1 MQKLVEALKEI
12 GIEELN
18 ELQKIAIPKVAEG
31 RNLLIVAP
39 TGSGKTECAIIPIL
53 NKMLKIKSDGITL
66 IYITPLRALNRDLL
80 RRFHLLA
87 KKLGFSI
94 AVRHGDT
101 AEVERRKQSINPP
114 QILITTPETFQIL
127 FLGKRLRESL
137 KNVRFVVVD
146 EVHEL
151 AESERGV
158 QLTVALERLKELT
171 DFQIVGLSATVKNA
185 EEVARF
191 FGISEVLVWRGRKLY
206 EFYVIKPEKETDLA
220 ERLGINEEFA
230 RELEAIREIVESHK
244 SALIFVNT
252 RQTAEALGLN
262 LKQILDVEVHH
273 GSLSRTARIEAE
285 EKFSKGELKAL
296 ICTSSMELGIDIGH
310 VDVVIQFNSPREVT
324 RLIQRVGR
332 SGHKADR
339 ISKGYIVAENFDDIL
354 ESWVIVKRAKEEEI
368 EKTRLHELSLD
379 VLANQICAMALEYG
393 QIDAEKCY
401 EIISRAYPFRN
412 LKFEDF
418 IEICRFLAEDRVIA
432 FDGEIIKPTRKTRR
446 YFYDNVSMIPDERRF
461 KVVDITSGR
470 TIGYL
475 DESFVS
481 SFEGNVFAMRGE
493 LWRII
498 AINDIV
504 KVEPIK
510 EEGVIPSW
518 VGEEIPVPFEVAQ
531 EVGKVR
537 GWIAGMI
544 VSGVKEGEIIEI
556 LKETFNTNE
565 EACREVISII
575 KEQIS
580 KGFVVP
586 TDNRITI
593 EGEGLVVV
601 NCCFGHRVNETLARI
616 LALLLSARKG
626 SVGVEVDPYRIKLT
640 PAKAEEVAEI
650 LKSIE
655 PEAVEYLAERALIET
670 KLMQWKIVHCARKF
684 GYLSKSTDIT
694 KINLRKLVLKLKDTP
709 IYREVIREIFFEK
722 LDIQKTKEVI
732 GKIRNGE
739 IQISVYS
746 ELSPI
751 SNVSRNQL
759 TDLLTPSKPTK
770 AILRIFKKR
779 IEEEDCILHCLNCGC
794 TLKTKVK
801 LIESL
806 ECIKCKSK
814 LVACVNARRK
824 LEEFGKKELFRI
836 ANLVMAYDKKAIY
849 ALNTFGVGAETA
861 ARILSKPFRSEDD
874 FFAELLEAERRFIR
888 TRRFWD

>member
-87 KKLGFSI
+87 NKLGFSI

-332 SGHKADR
+332 SGHKTDR

-504 KVEPIK
+504 KVEPVK